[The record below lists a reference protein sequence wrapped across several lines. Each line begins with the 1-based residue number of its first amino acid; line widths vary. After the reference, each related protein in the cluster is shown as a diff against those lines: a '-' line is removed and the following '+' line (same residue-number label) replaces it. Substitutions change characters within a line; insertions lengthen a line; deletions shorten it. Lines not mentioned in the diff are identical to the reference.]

1 MKSIRTWL
9 YTKKA
14 YLPILWI
21 LFSVV
26 TTSAYVLITGQTSA
40 SGWNRWLILGL
51 GTLSTLAGIAAWGF
65 TNCSFRH
72 HH

>member
-40 SGWNRWLILGL
+40 SGWSRWLFLGL
-51 GTLSTLAGIAAWGF
+51 GTISMLAGIVAWGS
-65 TNCSFRH
+65 TDCSFHRH
-72 HH
+72 R